1 MKHLLIFLSILLLY
15 SPLFGQSEKPKAI
28 IIDTGSLGKISK
40 TRIKILDKTL
50 ESKLDDYFSIVPKDE
65 FEDAKEEAFKELEFD
80 KCTEDQCIAK
90 IQEILQVENALKME
104 LTYEDGNTQISLTWS
119 TLEQKRVEQ
128 NYCEG
133 CNTKEMI
140 NTISGLVEALMAGRQ
155 RIKAEPARKE
165 AAAFQEVSATGGFQA
180 RYGVALAYENL
191 TFQTKTINEPINTS
205 FNLFGF
211 EVHSLLL
218 PSRYRISLGNLSGS
232 GKFTNR
238 TAPFYLVVKS
248 QLHTIT
254 STSANLIKLAVTP
267 TWQPGWI
274 YSILWE
280 QLKVSYSGSSGTL
293 SSKRNSFSIE
303 GGYEASELLNFLIDN
318 NLFLE
323 TKFKYSTSSGFGIT
337 SSLGGLFF

>member
-1 MKHLLIFLSILLLY
+1 MILEYERQENQRQKLATDRKEADLRY
-15 SPLFGQSEKPKAI
+15 ERQKLAEE
-28 IIDTGSLGKISK
+28 
-40 TRIKILDKTL
+40 RR
-50 ESKLDDYFSIVPKDE
+50 KLDAE
-65 FEDAKEEAFKELEFD
+65 
-80 KCTEDQCIAK
+80 
-90 IQEILQVENALKME
+90 
-104 LTYEDGNTQISLTWS
+104 
-119 TLEQKRVEQ
+119 R
-128 NYCEG
+128 
-133 CNTKEMI
+133 
-140 NTISGLVEALMAGRQ
+140 R
-155 RIKAEPARKE
+155 RIKAESARKE
-165 AAAFQEVSATGGFQA
+165 DSAFQEVSATGGFQA

-218 PSRYRISLGNLSGS
+218 DSRYRISLGNLSGS

-248 QLHTIT
+248 QLQTIT